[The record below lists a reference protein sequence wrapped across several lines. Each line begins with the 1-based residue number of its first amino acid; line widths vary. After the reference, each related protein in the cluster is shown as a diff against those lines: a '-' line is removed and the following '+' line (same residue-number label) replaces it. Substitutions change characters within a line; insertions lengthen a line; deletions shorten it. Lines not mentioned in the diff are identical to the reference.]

1 MSEPA
6 ESSGRRRL
14 YIAMA
19 VGAAAGLLLLGAFV
33 GKRRV
38 PPLTPADEAHATSLS
53 VRTAEA
59 CMACHARN
67 TPLDRP
73 RGHTGRQDCWGCH
86 TLSDR

>member
-6 ESSGRRRL
+6 ETSRKRRL
-14 YIAMA
+14 SVAVA
-19 VGAAAGLLLLGAFV
+19 VGAGAGLLLLAAFV

-38 PPLTPADEAHATSLS
+38 PPLTPGDEAHARTFA

-59 CMACHARN
+59 CMACHARG

-86 TLSDR
+86 SLPAR